1 MQILPTIQINK
12 FAFLPRRTIGYIDA
26 FPFILFSKLV
36 EFEGKLETK
45 L

>member
-12 FAFLPRRTIGYIDA
+12 FTFLPKRTLRYIDA